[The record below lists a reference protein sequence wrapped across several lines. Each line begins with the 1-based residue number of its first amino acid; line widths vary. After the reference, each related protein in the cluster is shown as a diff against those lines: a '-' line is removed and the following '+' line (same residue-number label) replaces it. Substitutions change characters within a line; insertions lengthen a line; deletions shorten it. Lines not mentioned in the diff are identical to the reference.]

1 MFKRINR
8 FFDKFEDGVRTR
20 LSHHPVIYA
29 FIGGF
34 ATVVFW
40 RGVWLTMDYFKFMTP
55 LVSIFLSTAVMLAT
69 GTFISFFIGESILMS
84 GLKEEKRIDQKTER
98 ELIEEEARLKR
109 IISEIDEIR
118 KIVNEI
124 GEVRKDVLEIKHK
137 LAEKNKKAI
146 Y

>member
-1 MFKRINR
+1 
-8 FFDKFEDGVRTR
+8 
-20 LSHHPVIYA
+20 
-29 FIGGF
+29 
-34 ATVVFW
+34 
-40 RGVWLTMDYFKFMTP
+40 MDYFKFMTP